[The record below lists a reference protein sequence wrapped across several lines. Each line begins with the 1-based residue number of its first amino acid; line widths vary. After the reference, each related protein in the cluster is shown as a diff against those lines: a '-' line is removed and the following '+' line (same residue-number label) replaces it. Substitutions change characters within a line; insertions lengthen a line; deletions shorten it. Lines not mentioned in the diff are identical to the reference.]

1 MKTTTPAQTK
11 DIIKTLAAL
20 IEAAQTSLAE
30 VENANAQT
38 LSVFG
43 AHLHALPSAVK
54 GRFATLATNARTNTR
69 YTHKLLEQAALAI
82 GELQSRQ

>member
-1 MKTTTPAQTK
+1 MKTTKPAETP

-30 VENANAQT
+30 VENANEKT

-43 AHLHALPSAVK
+43 AHLHGLPSAVK
-54 GRFATLATNARTNTR
+54 GRFATLATNVRTNTR
-69 YTHKLLEQAALAI
+69 YTHNLLNQADLAI
-82 GELQSRQ
+82 AELQNRQ